1 MGVETQIKEQRTPVR
16 RRWRLLSVLAIVN
29 LAAVGLVATPSEA
42 QVITCTST
50 LSDQTVAATV
60 VVPSGGFC
68 ELVNVVVV
76 GRAEVQAGADLFL
89 QSSRIQGPLTVAAS
103 SFVDMS
109 QSRVD
114 GMTTMTDSYGLRSI
128 SSRFDRLIDT
138 RGGGFI
144 FSDDSTHWGGVRSEG
159 GETVIEQGVVLGSVW
174 TSGDVHTDLFDTAVF
189 GPISVTSAQYGA
201 VICHLSAALSV
212 TVRTSGGV
220 VQLGVAGPISG
231 CGFNLMGSLGIF
243 DNVGANIQLTG
254 NFIAGN
260 LSCTGNNPPPF
271 GSGNLVGGTRSGQCT
286 SLVPAPAT
294 ASTTM
299 VVDTTA
305 PRSDHILQLI
315 AQRLAS

>member
-1 MGVETQIKEQRTPVR
+1 MGVETQTKEQRTPVR

-50 LSDQTVAATV
+50 LSDQTIAASV
-60 VVPSGGFC
+60 VVPSGMAC
-68 ELVNVVVV
+68 ELVNVEVV
-76 GRAEVQAGADLFL
+76 GRLDVQDTANLFL
-89 QSSRIQGPLTVAAS
+89 QSSRIRGPLTVTAN
-103 SFVDMS
+103 SFVDAF

-114 GMTTMTDSYGLRSI
+114 GLTTLTNAYGLRAV

-189 GPISVTSAQYGA
+189 GPISVTAAKYGA
-201 VICHLSAALSV
+201 VICHLGAALSV
-212 TVRTSGGV
+212 TVRNSSGV
-220 VQLGVAGPISG
+220 VQLGIAGPISG
-231 CGFNLMGSLGIF
+231 CGFNLMGSLGVF
-243 DNVGANIQLTG
+243 DNINANIQITG
-254 NFIAGN
+254 NFISGN
-260 LSCTGNNPPPF
+260 LSCTGNNPAPF
-271 GSGNLVGGTRSGQCT
+271 GSGNLVGGTRSGQCA
-286 SLVPAPAT
+286 SLVPAPAA

-305 PRSDHILQLI
+305 PRADHILALI
-315 AQRLAS
+315 EQRLAS